1 MLFFDVVGNLMWNL
15 RVNNMEEA
23 YAAFGKYGLKFVRKL
38 WKKKKKI
45 LMVIGKK

>member
-1 MLFFDVVGNLMWNL
+1 MRNL

-38 WKKKKKI
+38 WKKKKI